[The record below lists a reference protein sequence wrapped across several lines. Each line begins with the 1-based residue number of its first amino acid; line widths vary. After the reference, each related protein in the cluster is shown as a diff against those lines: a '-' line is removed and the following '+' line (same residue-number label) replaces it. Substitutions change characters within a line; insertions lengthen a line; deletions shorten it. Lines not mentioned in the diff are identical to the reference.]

1 MSRSRASSK
10 TDPSYISPNAS
21 PRSTSAE
28 EIKARSRANTMSPF
42 EELKWG
48 GLSPRTRLSK
58 NNALSA
64 QIIIDVMRCLD
75 ETKVAS
81 IRRYFMKH
89 EDHAVDINQFVR
101 IMLKNLDN
109 FQEKRN
115 AMYDAVDKKDE
126 EDEEIS
132 TFDLVSNLREL
143 FDEIDINGDKKVE
156 WDEFTAFI
164 VEKASLTSYIGL
176 NALTRFE
183 EILKDPGAKTIQ
195 TQPIENAFF
204 VQPLDVVAF
213 YIEKEVTSESLFS
226 ASSSNAGGPCIK
238 LYNVEDL
245 TEVASLRNKD
255 IRGAPTAYAYVGDHL
270 THHSSSV
277 QGKLAVSC
285 TDSSIVLWGLDQN
298 KLHPFQVS
306 ARFPTPH
313 TQCGLLWEP
322 RYKLL
327 YSASVAGLVH
337 AWDVDTKKEITC
349 MYGHNDMVM
358 NLCDMKQL
366 EAISS
371 CSMDRNICVWDLHTG
386 ARRQKMEGHQKGVLS
401 LTYNDDFKLLLSAGF
416 EHDANVWSPFS
427 PTVIFKL
434 KGHKNSLVSIDS
446 IEGTNQVVTADTDG
460 TYKIWD
466 LRNFQC
472 VQTFSAEVD
481 EMANLGLEDDSDN
494 SQLTSFTLCQNRIE
508 ERVAR
513 LIGTTRRLHV
523 FEQGIVNVDTGGAD
537 DLPIQAAIYNDVL
550 SSIIT
555 THGCSVKIWNALI
568 GKLEKAYF
576 DLTVNGSDIT
586 AIVLDNR
593 KRKFIIGD
601 HLGDI
606 QIHNYQSGAL
616 MKVFD
621 PHASQITSLKYID
634 ELKYV
639 VSVSWDGAIV
649 VHDEDPPDHG
659 VVVRTMDV
667 AHTHRGDISCA
678 AVSYNLTLLATGA
691 ADKTVRIWDTETGK
705 IEAKLEFEHE
715 INEIVFLHP
724 YPLIVI
730 ADSAGIV
737 WVYGVRGSIFK
748 YHCPLHFCHFYKH
761 EGENDYMASD
771 SENSKVMQRKQ
782 AVSSKV
788 KRRFS
793 LEEHRT
799 LTPVL
804 CLDWDNESRLYT
816 GGDRGQ
822 VACWDFTEV
831 IKTLNVAPAGHAKEE
846 VEKKSKKKTKLS
858 HSNSS
863 NGQNTSPKDIE
874 YHLPSLNEE
883 IVKFE
888 WSVAAHTDSVSSI
901 QFIPSPASILSSS
914 HDHTVRIWGVEGD
927 RKGKRIGSLLQE
939 LRGEQKHPQWL
950 FNIDVEKIEKFR
962 NEKTRDII
970 KTNEEFKQNTSV
982 NKKKMMYEQKVQDFT
997 DNGEGKERDSGD
1009 FDDNMNEDEASK
1021 YDEDA
1026 MERKRERKKKNDE
1039 FSYRVKTSTAGNR
1052 LTELQHG
1059 KNVGDSSPSSDIN
1072 KASSMGYRSAS
1083 DSEEELDFD
1092 RIGFEEFKREWAA
1105 SLRSMPD
1112 EGNEKEG
1119 GKGNDDGTGRSK
1131 KAKDSHFSMAS
1142 TKAIRK
1148 RANNKTKKAAFD
1160 LDVAIAQ
1167 SKIRNEV
1174 RQHRGNVRA
1183 DVQKLKERLKKYG
1196 F

>member
-1 MSRSRASSK
+1 MSSQVS
-10 TDPSYISPNAS
+10 PNISPRGS
-21 PRSTSAE
+21 VEDIR
-28 EIKARSRANTMSPF
+28 ARSRANTMSPF

-48 GLSPRTRLSK
+48 NLSPRTRLSK

-75 ETKVAS
+75 EAKVAN

-89 EDHAVDINQFVR
+89 DNHAVNINEFVR

-115 AMYDAVDKKDE
+115 AMYDAVNKKDE

-143 FDEIDINGDKKVE
+143 FDEIDINGDKYVE

-164 VEKASLTSYIGL
+164 VEKASLTNYIGL

-183 EILKDPGAKTIQ
+183 EILKDPGMKTTQ
-195 TQPIENAFF
+195 TQPIENAYFL
-204 VQPLDVVAF
+204 QPLDCVAF
-213 YIEKEVTSESLFS
+213 YVEKEVKSESLFS
-226 ASSSNAGGPCIK
+226 ADGNAGGACIK

-245 TEVASLRNKD
+245 TELASLRNKD
-255 IRGAPTAYAYVGDHL
+255 IRGAPTAYAYVGDNL

-285 TDSSIVLWGLDQN
+285 TDSSIVLWSLDQN
-298 KLHPFQVS
+298 KLHPFQVT

-337 AWDVDTKKEITC
+337 AWDVERKKEITC

-358 NLCDMKQL
+358 NLCDMNQL

-434 KGHKNSLVSIDS
+434 KGHKNSLVNIDS

-472 VQTFSAEVD
+472 VQTFSAEID
-481 EMANLGLEDDSDN
+481 EVADLGLEEDGDI
-494 SQLTSFTLCQNRIE
+494 SQLTSFSLCQSRVE
-508 ERVAR
+508 SRVAR
-513 LIGTTRRLHV
+513 LIGSTRRLHV

-537 DLPIQAAIYNDVL
+537 DLPIQTAIYNDVL

-555 THGCSVKIWNALI
+555 THGRSVKIWNALI

-586 AIVLDNR
+586 AVVLDNR

-639 VSVSWDGAIV
+639 ISVSWDGAIV

-678 AVSYNLTLLATGA
+678 AVSYNLTLIATGA

-705 IEAKLEFEHE
+705 IEAKLVFEHE

-724 YPLIVI
+724 YPLAVI

-737 WVYGVRGSIFK
+737 WVYGVRGSVFK

-761 EGENDYMASD
+761 EGENDYMAGESD
-771 SENSKVMQRKQ
+771 DSAFMQNKQ

-804 CLDWDNESRLYT
+804 CLDWDNESKLYT

-822 VACWDFTEV
+822 VACWDFTDV
-831 IKTLNVAPAGHAKEE
+831 IKALHVAPAGLAKKDI
-846 VEKKSKKKTKLS
+846 EKQPRATML
-858 HSNSS
+858 HLQNT
-863 NGQNTSPKDIE
+863 NGQNSNQQQQDVE
-874 YHLPSLNEE
+874 YHLPSLNEK

-888 WSVAAHTDSVSSI
+888 
-901 QFIPSPASILSSS
+901 
-914 HDHTVRIWGVEGD
+914 
-927 RKGKRIGSLLQE
+927 
-939 LRGEQKHPQWL
+939 
-950 FNIDVEKIEKFR
+950 
-962 NEKTRDII
+962 
-970 KTNEEFKQNTSV
+970 
-982 NKKKMMYEQKVQDFT
+982 
-997 DNGEGKERDSGD
+997 
-1009 FDDNMNEDEASK
+1009 
-1021 YDEDA
+1021 
-1026 MERKRERKKKNDE
+1026 
-1039 FSYRVKTSTAGNR
+1039 
-1052 LTELQHG
+1052 
-1059 KNVGDSSPSSDIN
+1059 
-1072 KASSMGYRSAS
+1072 
-1083 DSEEELDFD
+1083 
-1092 RIGFEEFKREWAA
+1092 
-1105 SLRSMPD
+1105 
-1112 EGNEKEG
+1112 
-1119 GKGNDDGTGRSK
+1119 
-1131 KAKDSHFSMAS
+1131 
-1142 TKAIRK
+1142 
-1148 RANNKTKKAAFD
+1148 
-1160 LDVAIAQ
+1160 
-1167 SKIRNEV
+1167 
-1174 RQHRGNVRA
+1174 
-1183 DVQKLKERLKKYG
+1183 
-1196 F
+1196 